1 MLLKAKVS
9 RSKMGLSLL
18 QKPSNKEKEE
28 RCLSL
33 SLGFYSDRRSGC
45 SPALPYPPSEQ
56 YQLYGKELSHQTKK
70 LNILIKN

>member
-1 MLLKAKVS
+1 MLLKAKV
-9 RSKMGLSLL
+9 RRRKMGLSLS

-28 RCLSL
+28 RSLIL
-33 SLGFYSDRRSGC
+33 SLGFHSDRRSGC
-45 SPALPYPPSEQ
+45 SPALPYPPPEQ